1 MTRRIPSSAAMPAI
15 MLGLFGL
22 YTLEFGIVGIL
33 PDIVERF
40 GVTVA
45 QAGMLMGIFALIIAI
60 LGPFLVLISSRHDR
74 KKVLVAALLG
84 FSVCSAL
91 SAYAPNF
98 SSLMAL
104 RIVPALLHP
113 VFFSAA
119 FAAAASLYPRERAAH
134 AMAQAF
140 VGTSFGLVLGV
151 PATTWVAAH
160 VSYEASFL
168 FCSAATVIAGIGLML
183 MLPGQGRPVALS
195 FGRQLAVLRKPALWL
210 NIVATVLVFTAMFSV
225 YSYAAEYLRSATG
238 MDATTTSLVLL
249 VFGIGGVSGNLLA
262 GRLLGRNMVAT
273 TLLHPVALALAYG
286 VLQVCGSANL
296 ASMTII
302 AVLWGAT
309 HTSGMLISQVWL
321 TSEASEAPEFATSLF
336 VSAGNGG
343 VVLGSALG
351 GSFINAYGVQGIV
364 WCGLIFCLLS
374 LAAIAAKVLLYPAPS
389 GRAAAVN

>member
-1 MTRRIPSSAAMPAI
+1 
-15 MLGLFGL
+15 
-22 YTLEFGIVGIL
+22 
-33 PDIVERF
+33 
-40 GVTVA
+40 
-45 QAGMLMGIFALIIAI
+45 MLMGVFALIIAI
-60 LGPFLVLISSRHDR
+60 LGPFLVLISSRYDR
-74 KKVLVAALLG
+74 KKVLVGALFG
-84 FSVCSAL
+84 FAVCSAL

-119 FAAAASLYPRERAAH
+119 FTAAASLYPKERAAH

-160 VSYEASFL
+160 ISYEASFL

-210 NIVATVLVFTAMFSV
+210 NIVATVLVFTAMFCV
-225 YSYAAEYLRSATG
+225 YSYAAQYLKSATG

-249 VFGIGGVSGNLLA
+249 IFGIGGVSGNLLA

-273 TLLHPVALALAYG
+273 TLLHPVALGLAYL
-286 VLQVCGSANL
+286 VLLACGSANL
-296 ASMTII
+296 GSMAVI

-321 TSEASEAPEFATSLF
+321 TSEAREAPEFATSLF

-343 VVLGSALG
+343 VVLGSAIG
-351 GSFINAYGVQGIV
+351 GIFINAFGLQGIV
-364 WCGLIFCLLS
+364 WCGLIFCVLS
-374 LAAIAAKVLLYPAPS
+374 VLAIGAKVLLYPAPLLPE
-389 GRAAAVN
+389 GAVHVH